1 LFGAVWYAE
10 FVVRRFVLLLGLAAS
25 GLLVAGASADTF
37 KLVNGETI
45 TGDVLQTTADDQ
57 GVRIKVS
64 DSDYTTVKW
73 ANFSQEDLKKFSS
86 NQKLEP
92 YVVPF
97 IDIPPHSR
105 AKRPD
110 IAVKEPPRL
119 ERPAQQSLLGA
130 LCSSSLGLLILL
142 SLYSANIFAGYE
154 VAMFRGQTPA
164 LVAGLSA
171 IPVLGLAAPI
181 VFLAIPGK
189 SKTSAEAA
197 PAAPVIGHAP
207 APERSEE
214 INPMLGEGV
223 RRPTGLKV
231 SHTEDADTQKPD
243 VPETLVYQR
252 GQYTFNRRFI
262 ETKFAGFFGVV
273 RRDAERDLVLVI
285 NSARGLYVGQRIS
298 RISANDLHLQVQR
311 GHASEEIMI
320 PFQEIKEIR
329 LQHKDAPA

>member
-1 LFGAVWYAE
+1 LAGAVWYAAL
-10 FVVRRFVLLLGLAAS
+10 VVRRLLLLLGLVAG
-25 GLLVAGASADTF
+25 GLLAAGASADTF

-45 TGDVLQTTADDQ
+45 TGEVLQTTADEQ

-64 DSDYTTVKW
+64 DADYTTVKW
-73 ANFSQEDLKKFSS
+73 ANFSQDDLKKFSS
-86 NQKLEP
+86 NQRLEP

-105 AKRPD
+105 VKRPD

-119 ERPAQQSLLGA
+119 ERPARQSLLRA
-130 LCSSSLGLLILL
+130 LCSSSLGLLVLL
-142 SLYSANIFAGYE
+142 VLYAANIFAGYE
-154 VAMFRGQTPA
+154 VAVFRGQAPA
-164 LVAGLSA
+164 MVAGLSA
-171 IPVLGLAAPI
+171 IPLLGLAAPV
-181 VFLAIPGK
+181 VFLAMP
-189 SKTSAEAA
+189 SKHKATAETSSSDPVATVARV
-197 PAAPVIGHAP
+197 PA
-207 APERSEE
+207 RSEE
-214 INPMLGEGV
+214 INPMLADGIQH
-223 RRPTGLKV
+223 PTGLRV
-231 SHTEDADTQKPD
+231 SHTEDADTQKPN

-252 GQYTFNRRFI
+252 GQYTFNRRFV

-329 LQHKDAPA
+329 LQHKDVQT

>member
-1 LFGAVWYAE
+1 
-10 FVVRRFVLLLGLAAS
+10 VVRKVLLLLGLLVG
-25 GLLVAGASADTF
+25 GLLARGAHADTF
-37 KLVNGETI
+37 RLVNGETI
-45 TGDVLQTTADDQ
+45 VGDVMQTTADEQ

-64 DSDYTTVKW
+64 EGDYTTVKW

-105 AKRPD
+105 VKRAD
-110 IAVKEPPRL
+110 IAVKEPPRP
-119 ERPAQQSLLGA
+119 ERPARQTVLGA
-130 LCSSSLGLLILL
+130 LCSSGLGLVVLL
-142 SLYSANIFAGYE
+142 VLYAATIFAGYE
-154 VAMFRGQTPA
+154 VAVFRGQAPM
-164 LVAGLSA
+164 LVAGLAA
-171 IPVLGLAAPI
+171 IPFVGLAAPI
-181 VFLAIPGK
+181 VFLVMPGK
-189 SKTSAEAA
+189 HKTTVEASTADAAATAARA
-197 PAAPVIGHAP
+197 PAQ
-207 APERSEE
+207 SEE
-214 INPMLGEGV
+214 INPMLGDGV
-223 RRPTGLKV
+223 QRPTGLKM
-231 SHTEDADTQKPD
+231 SHTEDPDTQKPNM
-243 VPETLVYQR
+243 PETLVYQR

-298 RISANDLHLQVQR
+298 RISANELHLQVQR

>member
-1 LFGAVWYAE
+1 M
-10 FVVRRFVLLLGLAAS
+10 VRKLWLLLCLAAS

-37 KLVNGETI
+37 KLANGETI
-45 TGDVLQTTADDQ
+45 VGDVMQTTADEQ

-64 DSDYTTVKW
+64 EGDYTTVKW
-73 ANFSQEDLKKFSS
+73 ANFSQDDLKKFSS

-105 AKRPD
+105 VKRAD
-110 IAVKEPPRL
+110 ITVKEPPRPAQ
-119 ERPAQQSLLGA
+119 PAQQTLLGA
-130 LCSSSLGLLILL
+130 LCSSTLGLVVVMV
-142 SLYSANIFAGYE
+142 LYAANIFAGYE
-154 VAMFRGQTPA
+154 VAIFRGQAPM
-164 LVAGLSA
+164 LVGGLAA
-171 IPVLGLAAPI
+171 IPFLGLAVPV
-181 VFLAIPGK
+181 VFLALPGK
-189 SKTSAEAA
+189 HRSTAEEPSLSDPASAAA
-197 PAAPVIGHAP
+197 RLPA
-207 APERSEE
+207 RSEE

-223 RRPTGLKV
+223 RRPTGLTV
-231 SHTEDADTQKPD
+231 SHTEDADTQKPN
-243 VPETLVYQR
+243 VPEMLVYQR

-273 RRDAERDLVLVI
+273 RRDAERDLVLLI

-298 RISANDLHLQVQR
+298 RISANELHLHVQR

-329 LQHKDAPA
+329 LQHKDAQA